1 MPGLLPDVDPDG
13 LLEYSVV
20 YTDRTLNHMSRK
32 FQGVMRDVSG
42 VLKEAYRARS
52 AIVVPGSGTFGM
64 EAVARQFAS
73 GRKCLVL
80 RNGWF
85 SFRWT
90 QILDMGAIAAESSV
104 LKARPV
110 AAGRQAPFAPAP
122 IDEVVAAIERARPDV
137 VFAPHVE
144 TASGIILPESYLR
157 AVAAAVHAV
166 GGLFV
171 LDCIASG
178 AIWVDMAALGVDVL
192 ISAPQKGWSG
202 PACCALVM
210 LGERA
215 RKRIESTH
223 QFEFLLRPA
232 QVAADHG
239 NLRERRPRLS
249 RHDAHRRAD
258 PGARRD
264 AADAA
269 LRFRAGSPRAAGSGR
284 QGSRPAG
291 CPRRAQRGGAR
302 LRRARR
308 GGRLHRRSRHP
319 VRQEV
324 PRARAADRRGRAA
337 AVRRAGRLPAASA
350 SACSAWTSCRTS
362 SVPCGCS
369 TRRWVGSSRSLSAAR
384 SSAAASAASMRCA
397 HPEGLRCTAPR
408 ASAQAM
414 VRAARRAAS
423 AGSPSA
429 SHNTVQ
435 LQRATSV
442 PAE

>member
-210 LGERA
+210 LGEHARERIEHTTSTSFACDLRKWLQIMETYENGGHAYHATMPTDALTRVRDAMQQTQRYGFERA
-215 RKRIESTH
+215 RIE
-223 QFEFLLRPA
+223 QQELGDRVRGLLAARGVRS
-232 QVAADHG
+232 VAASG
-239 NLRERRPRLS
+239 F
-249 RHDAHRRAD
+249 DAPGVVVGYTDD
-258 PGARRD
+258 PDIQSGRKF
-264 AADAA
+264 
-269 LRFRAGSPRAAGSGR
+269 LGLGLQTAAGVPLQCDEPADFRSFRIGLFGLDKLQNVERTVRLLDSALGR
-284 QGSRPAG
+284 V
-291 CPRRAQRGGAR
+291 
-302 LRRARR
+302 L
-308 GGRLHRRSRHP
+308 
-319 VRQEV
+319 
-324 PRARAADRRGRAA
+324 
-337 AVRRAGRLPAASA
+337 
-350 SACSAWTSCRTS
+350 
-362 SVPCGCS
+362 
-369 TRRWVGSSRSLSAAR
+369 
-384 SSAAASAASMRCA
+384 
-397 HPEGLRCTAPR
+397 
-408 ASAQAM
+408 
-414 VRAARRAAS
+414 
-423 AGSPSA
+423 
-429 SHNTVQ
+429 
-435 LQRATSV
+435 
-442 PAE
+442 